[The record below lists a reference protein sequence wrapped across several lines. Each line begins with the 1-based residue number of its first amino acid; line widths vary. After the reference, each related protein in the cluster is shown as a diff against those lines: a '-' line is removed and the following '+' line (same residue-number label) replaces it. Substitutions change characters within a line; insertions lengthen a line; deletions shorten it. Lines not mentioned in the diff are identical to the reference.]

1 MSKIDPVSWDISDA
15 SNNLNE
21 GQHHR
26 TNLDTGIKLTITEA
40 IETWVASIYLSYYFT
55 NLISSA
61 RKFDQRE
68 AAEIRMSL
76 QNGVLKNDRN
86 DDFTRM
92 SKNITRSNNASRKAR
107 ENSQRSGELDAL
119 GDEIKEGQARLKM
132 LKAQQKELKESKTKS
147 KGVLAVKAQSSSSG
161 SVRSSDIPRKRDILS
176 GRLLLFH
183 LEWSISHYSTL
194 SDWREPYSVHTA

>member
-1 MSKIDPVSWDISDA
+1 M
-15 SNNLNE
+15 
-21 GQHHR
+21 
-26 TNLDTGIKLTITEA
+26 
-40 IETWVASIYLSYYFT
+40 ASIYLSYYST
-55 NLISSA
+55 NLISRA

-107 ENSQRSGELDAL
+107 ENSQRSDELGAL

-132 LKAQQKELKESKTKS
+132 LKAQQKELKESKSKS
-147 KGVLAVKAQSSSSG
+147 KGVLPIKAQSSSSG
-161 SVRSSDIPRKRDILS
+161 SVRSSDLPRKRDILS
-176 GRLLLFH
+176 GRIHLSLLK
-183 LEWSISHYSTL
+183 
-194 SDWREPYSVHTA
+194 

>member
-1 MSKIDPVSWDISDA
+1 
-15 SNNLNE
+15 
-21 GQHHR
+21 
-26 TNLDTGIKLTITEA
+26 
-40 IETWVASIYLSYYFT
+40 
-55 NLISSA
+55 
-61 RKFDQRE
+61 
-68 AAEIRMSL
+68 MSL

-183 LEWSISHYSTL
+183 LE
-194 SDWREPYSVHTA
+194 